1 MSAHDDFGASEAH
14 LEDMAL
20 VRIFLVDDHEM
31 LRDAL
36 AARLSLAP
44 GVCVV
49 GGAAVND
56 PLLLRRIGV
65 LRPDVVTVEIGHC
78 GTDPRT
84 LLGRLA
90 ADFPELSVVA
100 LTDRRETALAVAAAK
115 AGVIAWVPKES
126 TIDHLVTVLRAAGLG
141 QASYPSVHLGEVLRA
156 LRDDIRRARDRT
168 GPLDMLSHREREVLA
183 SMVEGKRRSEIA
195 RELCVSTNTVRT
207 HTHKILAKLGVGSSL
222 EAVRVAVSSGMR
234 PAAVP
239 PTRGDGI
246 ETQKGSEDW

>member
-1 MSAHDDFGASEAH
+1 MPAHDDFGVAGAH
-14 LEDMAL
+14 REDMPM

-49 GGAAVND
+49 GGAAAGD
-56 PLLLRRIGV
+56 PQLLPRLAG

-78 GTDPRT
+78 GSDPRV
-84 LLGRLA
+84 LLDRLA
-90 ADFPELSVVA
+90 AEFPGLSVVA

-115 AGVIAWVPKES
+115 AGVLAWVPKDS
-126 TIDHLVTVLRAAGLG
+126 TIDHLVDVLRGAGLG
-141 QASYPSVHLGEVLRA
+141 QASYPPAHLGEVLRA
-156 LRDDIRRARDRT
+156 LREDFRRARDRT

-183 SMVEGKRRSEIA
+183 SMVDGKRRSEIA
-195 RELCVSTNTVRT
+195 RELCVSANTVRT
-207 HTHKILAKLGVGSSL
+207 HTHKILTKLGVGSSL

-234 PAAVP
+234 PATGP
-239 PTRGDGI
+239 KT
-246 ETQKGSEDW
+246 